1 MERPVGVTIL
11 AVLYFIFAALTAI
24 AGLLSFVGGSMLS
37 RLAGSSSPAAGA
49 GVLLAMGG
57 AVIGIICLVI
67 AALYFVVGYGFIKL
81 QNWARILAVVF
92 TGISVLFGL
101 FGLVSILLHMAVFQI
116 VFQGVILAIEI
127 WVLVYL
133 FKPHVKQAFG
143 ATGF

>member
-24 AGLLSFVGGSMLS
+24 ASILSFVGGSMLS
-37 RLAGSSSPAAGA
+37 GLAGSSSPAAGA

-57 AVIGIICLVI
+57 AVIGVICLVV
-67 AALYFVVGYGFIKL
+67 AAIDFALGYGFIKL
-81 QNWARILAVVF
+81 QNWARILAIVF
-92 TGISVLFGL
+92 LGISVIFGL
-101 FGLVSILLHMAVFQI
+101 LGLVGILTHMAVFQL

-127 WVLVYL
+127 WILVYL

-143 ATGF
+143 ATAF